1 MTTTAFL
8 LILASVAL
16 HVGWN
21 FLCKVNKEPSLSF
34 YCVANFIAGVVLFP
48 LLLLARIDWLALGGH
63 FWVYL
68 FFSCFFELI
77 YAIGLFKGYG
87 RNDISLVYPIARALP
102 TLLIPAVTLIFGIGK
117 TPTTLALAG
126 MAIVAVGCIIMPQKK
141 LTDVSWKLLVSPGMT
156 PILVAAIGTTG
167 YTIMDNLATE
177 NVLSVTDSSKVLS
190 LGAYLCVV
198 QFGIALFILLYM
210 LAFRLEGWRVLKANF
225 KQPAPYLVG
234 VFSFMAYFLVL
245 GAMSFVTNVSYLQAF
260 RQMSLP
266 LGVLAGVYFLKERFT
281 LSKAIGTAMVVFGL
295 VLTVV

>member
-34 YCVANFIAGVVLFP
+34 YCVANFIAGVALLP
-48 LLLLARIDWLALGGH
+48 LLLMAKVDWFSLGWR
-63 FWVYL
+63 FWVFL
-68 FFSCFFELI
+68 FFSDFFEMI
-77 YAIGLFKGYG
+77 YAVGLFKGYG

-102 TLLIPAVTLIFGIGK
+102 TLLIPAVTLIFGIGR
-117 TPTTLALAG
+117 TPTTLALIG
-126 MAIVAVGCIIMPQKK
+126 MAIVAAGCIIMPQRKI
-141 LTDVSWKLLVSPGMT
+141 TDLSWKLLVSPAMI
-156 PILVAAIGTTG
+156 PIFVAAIGTTG
-167 YTIMDNLATE
+167 YTVMDNLATE
-177 NVLSVTDSSKVLS
+177 NVLSISLSSKVLS

-210 LAFRLEGWRVLKANF
+210 LAFRIEGWRVLKANF

-234 VFSFMAYFLVL
+234 IFSFMAYFLVL
-245 GAMSFVTNVSYLQAF
+245 GAMGYVTNVSYLQAF

-266 LGVLAGVYFLKERFT
+266 LGVLAGIYFLKESYT
-281 LSKAIGTAMVVFGL
+281 MPKAIGTIMVVIGL
-295 VLTVV
+295 ILTVV